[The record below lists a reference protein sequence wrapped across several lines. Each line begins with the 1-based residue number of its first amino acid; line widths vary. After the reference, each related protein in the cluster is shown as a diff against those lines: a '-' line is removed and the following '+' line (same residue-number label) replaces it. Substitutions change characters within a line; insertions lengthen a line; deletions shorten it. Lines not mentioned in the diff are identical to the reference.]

1 MKVNAVPATV
11 HKALK
16 ALNTEGIDA
25 SRVEAL
31 RIVQIGRAS
40 AAPDAATT
48 AAQNAAL
55 QGLLD
60 RGVAGAW
67 YTLRWG
73 PVAEVLSARTT
84 DSAAPEAAFAAH
96 PGLGA
101 GGVTLA
107 VRSQWLSP
115 GVVR

>member
-25 SRVEAL
+25 SRAEAL
-31 RIVQIGRAS
+31 RIVQIRAS
-40 AAPDAATT
+40 AAPDAATA

-107 VRSQWLSP
+107 VRRQWLSP